1 MQQLSGNTSEAPLWP
16 DPEPQEIHEISLGA
30 HRVTAYSY
38 GHGEEVLL
46 CLNGGPGLPCD
57 YLRAPHA
64 AIAQYG
70 FRVVIHD
77 QLGTGR
83 SDNPQDPALWTLERY
98 VEEVECVRQTLGLGT
113 VHLLGHSWGGWL
125 AIEYA
130 LKHGGALQSLILANT
145 CADMPH
151 LRGEISRLRADLG
164 GEAVALLQ
172 AAEAEEAHD
181 QVPYA
186 GSIRLLDGLHIRRMG
201 VRPEPVRRSQ
211 DGFNRAIYEHV
222 QGPNEYHYVGTI
234 KDWNRVPD
242 LHRIEV
248 PVLVLGGQFDVMTP
262 HCAMRTHRALPKAE
276 IKIFKNSS
284 HSPFYEEPAAY
295 LETVISFL
303 TGHRRPERES

>member
-1 MQQLSGNTSEAPLWP
+1 MQSLSPAGVQSPPVP
-16 DPEPQEIHEISLGA
+16 DPEPHEIHEISVGT

-38 GHGEEVLL
+38 GQGEDVLL

-64 AIAQYG
+64 GIAEHG

-83 SDNPQDPALWTLERY
+83 SDNPQDPSLWTLERY
-98 VEEVECVRQTLGLGT
+98 VEEVECVRQTLGLGK

-125 AIEYA
+125 GIEYA
-130 LKHGGALQSLILANT
+130 LEHGDALKSLILANT

-151 LRGEISRLRADLG
+151 LRGEIDRLRAELG
-164 GEAVALLQ
+164 PDTVAVLQ
-172 AAEAEEAHD
+172 AAEAEETYD
-181 QVPYA
+181 QVTYNGA
-186 GSIRLLDGLHIRRMG
+186 IRLLDGMHIRRLSE
-201 VRPEPVRRSQ
+201 RPEPVRRSQ
-211 DGFNRAIYEHV
+211 KGFNRAIYQHV
-222 QGPNEYHYVGTI
+222 QGPNEYHYSGTI

-242 LHRIEV
+242 LHRIGV

-262 HCAMRTHRALPKAE
+262 HCAMRTHRALPQAE

-295 LETVISFL
+295 LETVIDFL
-303 TGHRRPERES
+303 IRHRRSDRED